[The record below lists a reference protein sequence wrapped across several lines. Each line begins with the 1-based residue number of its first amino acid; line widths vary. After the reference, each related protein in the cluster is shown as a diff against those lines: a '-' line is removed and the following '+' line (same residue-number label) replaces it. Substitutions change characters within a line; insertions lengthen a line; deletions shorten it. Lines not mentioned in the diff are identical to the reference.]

1 MPLINIDLE
10 DGLSKVSFTLMPGDA
25 ERFMAFMAECDSYKN
40 QRDEL
45 LAALKLSTNGL
56 RTVSRWSISEQT
68 VAAITTQIIAN
79 EATIS
84 KAEAA

>member
-40 QRDEL
+40 QRL
-45 LAALKLSTNGL
+45 QLMAAL
-56 RTVSRWSISEQT
+56 RSIIIKAEASYNNQTEQLD
-68 VAAITTQIIAN
+68 VIADFAR
-79 EATIS
+79 ATIA